1 MTVKQRQLLLA
12 YLGYDPGTIDGVDG
26 QQTMAAV
33 KAFQQDFGGL
43 AVDGV
48 AGAATEKALRHA
60 VAYGMPEK
68 KQTTTTGDSAAV
80 DKDSLTTDKTGT
92 FWDSIKY
99 FKRSEF
105 KCKCGGK
112 YCNGYPVEMQEKV
125 VKAADKVR
133 AHFGK
138 PMTVSSGIR
147 CTKHNAAVGGVS
159 NSRHLQGKAI
169 DFTVSGF
176 SSSMILAYVQTL
188 PEIRYAYAID
198 SNFVHMDIL

>member
-1 MTVKQRQLLLA
+1 MTTRQIQNLLD
-12 YLGYDPGTIDGVDG
+12 YLGYAPGKIDGLDG
-26 QQTMAAV
+26 TNTRKAV

-48 AGAATEKALRHA
+48 AGTATQKALRHA

-68 KQTTTTGDSAAV
+68 KQNTD
-80 DKDSLTTDKTGT
+80 DKDSSATSGTGT
-92 FWDSIKY
+92 FWDDIKY

-105 KCKCGGK
+105 KCQCGGK

-138 PMTVSSGIR
+138 PVTVSSGIR
-147 CTKHNAAVGGVS
+147 CTKHNAEVGGVS

-169 DFTVSGF
+169 DLNVSGF
-176 SSSMILAYVQTL
+176 SAAMVLAYVQSL
-188 PEIRYAYAID
+188 PEIRYSYAIN
-198 SNFVHMDIL
+198 SNYIHMDIL

>member
-1 MTVKQRQLLLA
+1 MNTRQIQNLLD
-12 YLGYDPGTIDGVDG
+12 YLGYAPGKIDGLDG
-26 QQTMAAV
+26 TNTRKAV

-48 AGAATEKALRHA
+48 AGTATQKALRHA

-68 KQTTTTGDSAAV
+68 KQNTD
-80 DKDSLTTDKTGT
+80 DKDSSATSGTGT
-92 FWDSIKY
+92 FWDDIKY

-105 KCKCGGK
+105 KCQCGGK

-138 PMTVSSGIR
+138 PVTVSSGIR
-147 CTKHNAAVGGVS
+147 CTKHNAEVGGVS

-169 DFTVSGF
+169 DLNVSGF
-176 SSSMILAYVQTL
+176 SAAMVLAYVQSL
-188 PEIRYAYAID
+188 PEIRYSYAIN
-198 SNFVHMDIL
+198 SNYIHMDIL

>member
-1 MTVKQRQLLLA
+1 MTIRQIQLLLD
-12 YLGYDPGTIDGVDG
+12 YLGYDPGTIDGADG
-26 QQTMAAV
+26 AKTRAAV
-33 KAFQQDFGGL
+33 KAFQRDFGGL
-43 AVDGV
+43 TVDGI
-48 AGAATEKALRHA
+48 AGTATEKALRHA

-68 KQTTTTGDSAAV
+68 KQGAAAEDPSAAA
-80 DKDSLTTDKTGT
+80 DKAGT
-92 FWDSIKY
+92 FWDDIKH

-112 YCNGYPVEMQEKV
+112 YCSGYPVEMQEKV

-133 AHFGK
+133 EHFGK

-147 CTKHNAAVGGVS
+147 CTRHNAAVNGVS

-169 DFTVSGF
+169 DFCVSGF
-176 SSSMILAYVQTL
+176 SAPMVLAYVQSL

>member
-1 MTVKQRQLLLA
+1 MTVKQIQCLLS
-12 YLGYDPGTIDGVDG
+12 YLGYDPGTIDGVTG
-26 QQTMAAV
+26 PKTKAAI

-48 AGAATEKALRHA
+48 AGAATQKALRHA

-68 KQTTTTGDSAAV
+68 KQTTD

-92 FWDSIKY
+92 FWDDIKY

-105 KCKCGGK
+105 KCQCGGK

-133 AHFGK
+133 AHFDK
-138 PMTVSSGIR
+138 PVTVSSGIR
-147 CTKHNAAVGGVS
+147 CTKHNAEVGGVS

-169 DFTVSGF
+169 DLNVSGF
-176 SSSMILAYVQTL
+176 SASMVLAYVQSL
-188 PEIRYAYAID
+188 PEIRYSYAINSD
-198 SNFVHMDIL
+198 YIHMDIL

>member
-1 MTVKQRQLLLA
+1 MTIKQQQNLLA
-12 YLGYDPGTIDGVDG
+12 FLEYYTGAIDGISG
-26 QQTMAAV
+26 SGTKAAI
-33 KAFQQDFGGL
+33 KSFQADFGGL

-48 AGAATEKALRHA
+48 CGAETEKALRHA

-68 KQTTTTGDSAAV
+68 RQDTAQGSQDSAAS
-80 DKDSLTTDKTGT
+80 DA
-92 FWDSIKY
+92 FWDDVKY

-138 PMTVSSGIR
+138 PVTVSSGIR
-147 CTKHNAAVGGVS
+147 CTQHNAAVGGVS
-159 NSRHLQGKAI
+159 NSRHLQGKAV
-169 DFTVSGF
+169 DFCVSGF
-176 SSSMILAYVQTL
+176 SASMILSYVQSL

-198 SNFVHMDIL
+198 SNYVHMDIL

>member
-12 YLGYDPGTIDGVDG
+12 YLGYDPGTIDGADG
-26 QQTMAAV
+26 PKTRAAV

-43 AVDGV
+43 TVDGV
-48 AGAATEKALRHA
+48 AGSATEKALRHA
-60 VAYGMPEK
+60 VAYGMLEK
-68 KQTTTTGDSAAV
+68 KQTTVTENSTA
-80 DKDSLTTDKTGT
+80 TETGT
-92 FWDSIKY
+92 FWDGIKY

-112 YCNGYPVEMQEKV
+112 YCNGYPVEMQEAV

-138 PMTVSSGIR
+138 PVTVSSGIR
-147 CTKHNAAVGGVS
+147 CTRHNAAVGGVS

-169 DFTVSGF
+169 DFSVSGF
-176 SSSMILAYVQTL
+176 SASMVLAYVQSL
-188 PEIRYAYAID
+188 PEIRYAYAIN
-198 SNFVHMDIL
+198 SNYVHMDIL

>member
-1 MTVKQRQLLLA
+1 MTVKQRQLLLT
-12 YLGYDPGTIDGVDG
+12 YLGYDPGTIDGADG
-26 QQTMAAV
+26 PKTRAAV

-43 AVDGV
+43 TVDGV

-68 KQTTTTGDSAAV
+68 KQTTVTENPAA
-80 DKDSLTTDKTGT
+80 TETGT
-92 FWDSIKY
+92 FWDGIKY

-112 YCNGYPVEMQEKV
+112 YCNGYPVEMQEAV

-138 PMTVSSGIR
+138 PVVVSSGIR
-147 CTKHNAAVGGVS
+147 CTRHNAAVDGVS

-169 DFTVSGF
+169 DFSVSGF
-176 SSSMILAYVQTL
+176 SASMVLAYVQSL
-188 PEIRYAYAID
+188 PEIRYAYAIN
-198 SNFVHMDIL
+198 SNYVHMDIL

>member
-1 MTVKQRQLLLA
+1 MTIKQIQCLLT
-12 YLGYDPGTIDGVDG
+12 YLGYSPGPIDEMDG
-26 QQTMAAV
+26 PNTRAAV

-43 AVDGV
+43 TVDGV

-68 KQTTTTGDSAAV
+68 KQTTVTENPAA
-80 DKDSLTTDKTGT
+80 TETGT
-92 FWDSIKY
+92 FWDGIKY

-112 YCNGYPVEMQEKV
+112 YCNGYPVEMQEAV

-138 PMTVSSGIR
+138 PVTVSSGIR
-147 CTKHNAAVGGVS
+147 CTRHNAAVGGVS
-159 NSRHLQGKAI
+159 DSRHLQGKAI
-169 DFTVSGF
+169 DFSVSGF
-176 SSSMILAYVQTL
+176 SASMVLAYVQSL
-188 PEIRYAYAID
+188 PEIRYAYAIN
-198 SNFVHMDIL
+198 SNYVHMDIL

>member
-1 MTVKQRQLLLA
+1 MTARQKQALLF
-12 YLGYDPGTIDGVDG
+12 YLGYYTGNIDGDFGAVS
-26 QQTMAAV
+26 TAAT

-43 AVDGV
+43 AVDGLC
-48 AGAATEKALRHA
+48 GAATQKAMKHA

-68 KQTTTTGDSAAV
+68 RQDTAQGATGSA
-80 DKDSLTTDKTGT
+80 TTGT
-92 FWDSIKY
+92 FWDGIKY
-99 FKRSEF
+99 FQRSEF

-133 AHFGK
+133 EHFGK

-147 CTKHNAAVGGVS
+147 CTRHNAAVGGVS

-169 DFTVSGF
+169 DFCISGF
-176 SSSMILAYVQTL
+176 SASSVLAYVQTL
-188 PEIRYAYAID
+188 TEIRYTYAIN
-198 SNFVHMDIL
+198 SNYVHMDIL

>member
-1 MTVKQRQLLLA
+1 MNTRQIQNLLD
-12 YLGYDPGTIDGVDG
+12 YLGYAPGIIDGLDG
-26 QQTMAAV
+26 TNTRKAV

-43 AVDGV
+43 TVDGV
-48 AGAATEKALRHA
+48 AGAATQKALRHA

-68 KQTTTTGDSAAV
+68 KQTTGDKASPAT
-80 DKDSLTTDKTGT
+80 SGTGT
-92 FWDSIKY
+92 FWDDIKY

-105 KCKCGGK
+105 KCQCGGK

-138 PMTVSSGIR
+138 PVTVSSGIR
-147 CTKHNAAVGGVS
+147 CTKHNAEVGGVS

-169 DFTVSGF
+169 DLNVSGF
-176 SSSMILAYVQTL
+176 SAAMVLAYVQSL
-188 PEIRYAYAID
+188 PEIRYSYAIN
-198 SNFVHMDIL
+198 SNYIHMDIL